1 MRVQGEVTEQPRS
14 GGRRREA
21 LLRRS
26 AQEQPA
32 QAITM
37 QDVVQLQQDRS
48 PDSRVLLATKLG
60 SQLDELTAGGH
71 HDLCAAIL
79 HLLVR
84 DVEARVRQA
93 LAETVCHSPSLPSEI
108 ASRLARD
115 AIEVARPIL
124 ENSPVLTDEEL
135 IGVVRTNAMQYA
147 LAVAGRE
154 SVSEALADALID
166 TGEQHVVLRVV
177 GNTGAKLSSQAVKR
191 VAEDYRSDSE
201 VQDRLVRRPEL
212 PYELVEQ
219 LVGVIGDR
227 LEWELLQSRRITPE
241 QARAILSAT
250 RERATISMVAREHGD
265 QKMLQHLRERHA
277 AGDLGHEDTIA
288 LLRDGDIGGFELS
301 LSILSGLEP
310 RRVRR
315 LLYSGDRRYLA
326 AFCIRADF
334 PTPHYMTLRM
344 ALDLAEQCLAKR
356 SLAKAY
362 SADTMRFVQVQYE
375 RLRADPAKVE
385 QLLQ

>member
-1 MRVQGEVTEQPRS
+1 MSAQGEVGERVQA
-14 GGRRREA
+14 GGRRRGA
-21 LLRRS
+21 LLGRAAAPAERLGLGDVQRL
-26 AQEQPA
+26 QE
-32 QAITM
+32 
-37 QDVVQLQQDRS
+37 DRS
-48 PDSRVLLATKLG
+48 PESRALLATSLG
-60 SQLDELTAGGH
+60 QQLDELAFGGH

-84 DVEARVRQA
+84 DVETRVRQA
-93 LAETVCHSPSLPSEI
+93 LAETVCHSPSLPGEI

-124 ENSPVLTDEEL
+124 ENSPVLSDEEL
-135 IGVVRTNAMQYA
+135 IDVVRTNAMQYA

-154 SVSEALADALID
+154 NVSEALADALID
-166 TGEQHVVLRVV
+166 TGEQQVVLRVV

-191 VAEDYRSDSE
+191 VAEDYRSDGE

-265 QKMLQHLRERHA
+265 QQILRHLRERHA
-277 AGDLGHEDTIA
+277 AGDLGHEDVIV
-288 LLRDGDIGGFELS
+288 LLRDGDIVGFELA

-310 RRVRR
+310 RLVRR
-315 LLYSGDRRYLA
+315 LLYSGDRRFLA
-326 AFCIRADF
+326 AICVRAEF
-334 PTPHYMTLRM
+334 STPHYMTLRM

-362 SADTMRFVQVQYE
+362 SADTMRFVQAQYE

-385 QLLQ
+385 ELSR